1 MPAAVQ
7 RSADEEC
14 TKELAVQGKCV
25 RATIIMRELRSV
37 LQSDPRRNRVL
48 GLALGGAVRIGART
62 AGFRI
67 SEVRQVIPHSTSR
80 RHVALERGV
89 GKDGAG
95 GTVVD

>member
-1 MPAAVQ
+1 MK
-7 RSADEEC
+7 SAQ
-14 TKELAVQGKCV
+14 KSWLGKGKCV
-25 RATIIMRELRSV
+25 RATIMRELRSV

-67 SEVRQVIPHSTSR
+67 SEERQVIPHSTSR

-95 GTVVD
+95 GREWTVVD